1 MKEQTLLKPFIS
13 IFILIALLGCSNT
26 QAVKQSSQAIEAPAL
41 TSVRVTGDSLII
53 QSNKEFTYTL
63 YKASDPYRASVEIP
77 DMNTGPFT
85 DKIVSDRGII
95 TEVVPQQID
104 APKLMTRIDI
114 VLQSPSSFAP
124 EYKDNTLI
132 LSIKKD
138 DPIVLTEA
146 KNLGTDPAP
155 LVRLVAVET
164 PAEKEAAPVTSKAT
178 EINSITIKK
187 SADIVKVIISGNGT
201 MIPNVFP
208 VNERIVVDIPDTA
221 LRAVIPSHTMSPLKG
236 IRAGKHKDK
245 LRIVL
250 DLKEKTNFDVTAIG
264 NTIEISLMS
273 KEDAQ
278 PQRASFNS
286 SKESAVDGA
295 PVSMEPAVVASASA
309 PITEGVY
316 SGKKISL
323 DFQDADIIPIFRLLG
338 DISGYNIVVNP
349 EVKGKI
355 TLKLINVPWDQA
367 LDIIMRTFHLS
378 KIVDGN
384 IIRVLP
390 TTAVAKELD
399 ELKTNKKAQSEAGD
413 LRTKI
418 FPVNYAELTKLKDA
432 IDKAKLL
439 SSRGSISVDER
450 GSSIII
456 NDLDINLE
464 KIGALIKEIDQ
475 EHMQA
480 RQVMIEAKIVE
491 VNVNYSKQLG
501 IKWGMFWRGPTNGGD
516 NNFIISKDGTN
527 DMQTITPATDTAPAT
542 VKTTIDPL
550 INLPAAIGAGAG
562 GSIGFGYIHAA
573 SNLVLNLQLS
583 ALESTKNGKV
593 LSNPRIMTMNNSE
606 AKITQGRT
614 IYVPTATAD
623 KIEFKAIDALL
634 SLTVKPRIAPGGA
647 IFMDLDITKDEPGTA
662 TAGGVDILKNTVKTS
677 VLINNSDTIVI
688 GGVFKNSET
697 DNTDGIPGLAKLPLV
712 GRLFRKDAN
721 AVITNEILIFITPTI
736 VTFEALK

>member
-1 MKEQTLLKPFIS
+1 MKNHTLLKSFIS
-13 IFILIALLGCSNT
+13 IFMLITLLGCANT
-26 QAVKQSSQAIEAPAL
+26 QAVQQSSQASDVPAL
-41 TSVRVTGDSLII
+41 TSVRVNEDSLII
-53 QSNKEFTYTL
+53 QGNKEFTYTL
-63 YKASDPYRASVEIP
+63 FKASDPYRASVEIP
-77 DMNTGPFT
+77 DMNAGPFT
-85 DKIVSDRGII
+85 DKIISDSGII
-95 TEVVPQQID
+95 TEVVPQQINS
-104 APKLMTRIDI
+104 PRLMTKIDI
-114 VLQSPSSFAP
+114 VLQSPSSFTP

-138 DPIVLTEA
+138 DPKILTEA
-146 KNLGTDPAP
+146 NNPEADYRP
-155 LVRLVAVET
+155 LIRLVAVET

-178 EINSITIKK
+178 EVNSITIKK
-187 SADIVKVIISGNGT
+187 SADTVKVIISGNGT

-221 LRAVIPSHTMSPLKG
+221 LRTAIPSQTMSPLKG

-278 PQRASFNS
+278 PQRASINAPKATAVGGAPVVMEPQVVA
-286 SKESAVDGA
+286 KESAA
-295 PVSMEPAVVASASA
+295 PA

-316 SGKKISL
+316 NGKKISL

-338 DISGYNIVVNP
+338 DISGYNMVVNP

-367 LDIIMRTFHLS
+367 LDIVLRTFHLA

-390 TTAVAKELD
+390 TSAVAKELD
-399 ELKTNKKAQSEAGD
+399 EITKTKKAESEAGD
-413 LRTKI
+413 LKTKI
-418 FPVNYAELTKLKDA
+418 FSVNYAELTKLKDA

-439 SSRGSISVDER
+439 SIRGSISLDER

-456 NDLDINLE
+456 NDIDAKID

-491 VNVNYSKQLG
+491 VNVNYSKELG
-501 IKWGMFWRGPTNGGD
+501 IKWGMFWRNPTTGGT

-527 DMQTITPATDTAPAT
+527 NMQTIDSTTGAAT
-542 VKTTIDPL
+542 TTIDPV
-550 INLPAAIGAGAG
+550 INLPAAVGAGAG

-573 SNLVLNLQLS
+573 SNLVLNMQLS

-593 LSNPRIMTMNNSE
+593 LSNPRIMTMNNAE

-677 VLINNSDTIVI
+677 VLVNNSDTVVI

-697 DNTDGIPGLAKLPLV
+697 DSTDGIPGLSKLPLI
-712 GRLFRKDAN
+712 GRLFRKEGN
-721 AVITNEILIFITPTI
+721 AVVTNEVLIFITPTI
-736 VTFEALK
+736 INFQALK